1 MSRQAITTDQ
11 APAAIGAYSQAM
23 RAGDTL
29 YISGQI
35 PLDPRNG
42 ELIADPEAA
51 IERVLD
57 NLEAIAEAAGAK
69 LAEQAIKIG
78 VFLTDMGHFPLL
90 NAAMEKR
97 FSTPYPAR
105 AAIEVKGLPK
115 GAVVEMDAVL
125 WLG

>member
-1 MSRQAITTDQ
+1 MTRTAINSKA

-29 YISGQI
+29 FISGQI
-35 PLDPRNG
+35 PLDPISG
-42 ELIADPEAA
+42 DLVSDPAAA

-57 NLEAIAEAAGAK
+57 NLEAIAREAGAS
-69 LAEQAIKIG
+69 LADNAVKVG

-90 NAAMEKR
+90 NAAMEAR
-97 FSTPYPAR
+97 FNQPYPAR

-115 GAVVEMDAVL
+115 GAVVEMDAIL